1 MKKHTLLFAFLAI
14 VAFGNA
20 QTSKISGYWLMTK
33 AEVNGKVDEP
43 YFITNYRDDGK
54 MLVMDMEA
62 GSWEYN
68 KKKNAI
74 VMKSKLDKDF
84 NGESQIIK
92 LTKKELVV
100 SKDGARLTYLRVNPD
115 AISKRNATSGLLGT
129 WVFKDLPYSD
139 VTTFLTFKE
148 PDEFSLLEKD
158 SGSETRMKGTWIY
171 NKEEASLIMIGLR
184 GEDSFKG
191 LNKIVKLDENKLSL
205 EFGGQV
211 HLAVKQ
217 QKNENTTKVEH
228 LTYTEDDFYT
238 EDGDYKY
245 DDTDKLPW
253 QDPYALFDTFANVHQ
268 LVYKYS
274 KLIDEPDVFEN
285 KILKAAVEA
294 NEDEESLSVD
304 YIFKGYDRYNLPE
317 DTQLPPNTEYTA
329 PLYPEHEYDFRVAGT
344 ETITTPAGSF
354 DCTVIEAIG
363 DFDTALKLWMINDKP
378 GIYAKIIKDQP
389 GNFGYYEVYELQEI
403 K

>member
-1 MKKHTLLFAFLAI
+1 MKKFTLLFAFLSLI
-14 VAFGNA
+14 AFGNA
-20 QTSKISGYWLMTK
+20 QTSKISGLWLMTK
-33 AEVNGKVDEP
+33 AEVNGKVQEP
-43 YFITNYRDDGK
+43 YFITNYRNDGK

-68 KKKNAI
+68 KEKNAI
-74 VMKSKLDKDF
+74 EMQSKLDKDF
-84 NGESQIIK
+84 NGESKIIK
-92 LTKKELVV
+92 LTEKEMVV
-100 SKDGARLTYLRVNPD
+100 SKDGARFTYIRVNPD
-115 AISKRNATSGLLGT
+115 AIKQGNASSGLLGT

-139 VTTFLTFKE
+139 VTTFLFFKK
-148 PDEFSLLEKD
+148 PNEFSIVEKD
-158 SGSETRMKGTWIY
+158 NGSETRMKGTWIY
-171 NKEEASLIMIGLR
+171 NKEEASLIMMGLR

-191 LNKIVKLDENKLSL
+191 LNKVVKLDENTLSL

-211 HLAVKQ
+211 HQAVKQ
-217 QKNENTTKVEH
+217 QQEQNTTKVVH

-238 EDGDYKY
+238 ADGDYKY
-245 DDTDKLPW
+245 DDADKLPW
-253 QDPYALFDTFANVHQ
+253 QDPYAFFDTFADVQQ

-274 KLIDEPDVFEN
+274 KLVDEPDVFEN
-285 KILKAAVEA
+285 KILKADVEA

-317 DTQLPPNTEYTA
+317 DTQLPPNTKYTA

-344 ETITTPAGSF
+344 ETIHTPAGSF

-363 DFDTALKLWMINDKP
+363 DFDTAIKLWMINDKP
-378 GIYAKIIKDQP
+378 GIYAKIIKEQAGD
-389 GNFGYYEVYELQEI
+389 FGFYVVYELQEI